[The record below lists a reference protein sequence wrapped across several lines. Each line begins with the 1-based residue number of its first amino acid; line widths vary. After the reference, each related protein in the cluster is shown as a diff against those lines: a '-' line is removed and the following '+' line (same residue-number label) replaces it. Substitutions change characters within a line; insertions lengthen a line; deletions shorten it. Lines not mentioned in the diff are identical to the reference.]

1 MHKIYVI
8 LFCFVFIF
16 FSNICTSYSAG
27 YEKTLWRFA
36 EKHEGGDIEPSEFC
50 YVTFGSKNV
59 LMHWIT
65 PAEPESVDIFTIT
78 KQSGNN
84 FCAKAIDAY
93 EVDRENDKLEKSTPS
108 RDAICGSFSGGKLV
122 IKDWI
127 TLHKIDGD
135 LRRAFP
141 EALLNRY
148 AR

>member
-1 MHKIYVI
+1 
-8 LFCFVFIF
+8 
-16 FSNICTSYSAG
+16 
-27 YEKTLWRFA
+27 
-36 EKHEGGDIEPSEFC
+36 
-50 YVTFGSKNV
+50 
-59 LMHWIT
+59 MHWIT

-93 EVDRENDKLEKSTPS
+93 EVDRENDRLEKSTPS